1 MSHLLLSAAIAA
13 SLAPAAAP
21 ETVALR
27 GFAFSPET
35 LRVQR
40 GDAVRWTWRDGAIRH
55 NVVFRD
61 GRRSAS
67 KSSGTFTRRFRR
79 TGRFAYRCTLH
90 TGMTGRVVVR

>member
-1 MSHLLLSAAIAA
+1 MSHLLLSAAVAA
-13 SLAPAAAP
+13 SLAPAATTKP
-21 ETVALR
+21 VVLR
-27 GFAFSPET
+27 SFAFSPATVRIE
-35 LRVQR
+35 R